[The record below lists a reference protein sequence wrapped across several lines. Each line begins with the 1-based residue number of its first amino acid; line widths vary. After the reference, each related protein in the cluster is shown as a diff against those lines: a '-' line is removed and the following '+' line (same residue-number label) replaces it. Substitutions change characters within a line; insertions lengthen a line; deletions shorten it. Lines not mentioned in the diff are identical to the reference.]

1 MHTKHKQKNFSC
13 PHCSATEI
21 EFIAPGI
28 GRCKYCGARIDLPKE
43 EKQYDPN
50 NPFDVLDSIFNKN
63 NDHDP
68 RADVIEQLYYP
79 LSKREAFAV
88 QQETFK
94 QTKYIWFF
102 SLISIVVTI
111 AMFIVA
117 NISLCSKSAV
127 VAVVVPL
134 VIATIS
140 TIVALVINGRKTKAT
155 LVAVQQ
161 KRVDD
166 ISATLERNLYAPLT
180 TAEIEKALSSTGK
193 HRVLLISKRNA
204 VQVLSCV
211 ICPILLL
218 ASLFV
223 APMAENNHIDSV
235 VEGVC
240 DRCGFDLHQDDFIF
254 TLNDDGKG
262 YTLTGVKGIFEDTG
276 IDNSGFSATITL
288 PSSHNGLPVTTIGA
302 GAFSNKGNHYTLI
315 IPDSIK
321 VIEANAFAHTHL
333 WEIDFETDSDWYLV
347 EEGKWLTE
355 RTSLYP
361 TPETFCK
368 ATFTLFGKYTWAK
381 SPWSI

>member
-94 QTKYIWFF
+94 QTKYIWIF

-127 VAVVVPL
+127 VAIVVPL

-140 TIVALVINGRKTKAT
+140 TIAALVINGRKTKAT

-193 HRVLLISKRNA
+193 HRILLISKRNA

-223 APMAENNHIDSV
+223 APMAANNHIDSV

-240 DRCGFDLHQDDFIF
+240 DRCGFDLHQDDFTF
-254 TLNDDGKG
+254 TLNDDGQS
-262 YTLTGVKGIFEDTG
+262 YSVTG
-276 IDNSGFSATITL
+276 IGTCTETDIVIPNTYK
-288 PSSHNGLPVTTIGA
+288 GLPVTSIGKS
-302 GAFSNKGNHYTLI
+302 AFEGCTNLETLI
-315 IPDSIK
+315 IWGD
-321 VIEANAFAHTHL
+321 IETFGDNCF
-333 WEIDFETDSDWYLV
+333 
-347 EEGKWLTE
+347 KNC
-355 RTSLYP
+355 TSLEEVSIP
-361 TPETFCK
+361 SSTEII
-368 ATFTLFGKYTWAK
+368 GKSAFENC
-381 SPWSI
+381 SNIASIVIPASVTYIHPDAFLSHNANLVLTVSIWPMHWKQ